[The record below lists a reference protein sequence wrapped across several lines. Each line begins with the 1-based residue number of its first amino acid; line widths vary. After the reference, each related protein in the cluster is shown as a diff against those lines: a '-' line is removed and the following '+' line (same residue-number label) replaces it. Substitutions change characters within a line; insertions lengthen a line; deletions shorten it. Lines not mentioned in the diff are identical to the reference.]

1 MTADAVKRILAGDV
15 RSAARLMRGIE
26 NGDRVAFETLE
37 TLYPQTGKAYIIG
50 VTGSPGGG
58 KSTLVDVLIGAFRR
72 RGMTVGV
79 AAIDPTS
86 PLTGGAI
93 LGDRVRMQQHCTD
106 QGVFIRSVATRGW
119 LGGLAR
125 AAIGIVHVMDAMG
138 KDIVLVETVGI
149 GQQEVDVTR
158 LADTSVF
165 VLTPGSGDAI
175 QMMKAGILEVAD
187 IFVINKA
194 DQEGASRAKVDLKSM
209 LSMKNNLPDER
220 QPPVVL
226 TEAINGRGIEEL
238 TDEILKHRKFLV
250 SQGGWQKRERQRAS
264 HELTEAIESSL
275 KDYIKLS
282 VNQTTKDKLVE
293 DLVQRRISPQAAAS
307 AIVSQL
313 LRQCDTS
320 V

>member
-1 MTADAVKRILAGDV
+1 MTADAVNRILAGDV
-15 RSAARLMRGIE
+15 RSAARLMRGVE
-26 NGDRVAFETLE
+26 NGDPVAFETLE
-37 TLYPQTGKAYIIG
+37 TIYPHTGKAYIIG
-50 VTGSPGGG
+50 VTGAPGGG

-93 LGDRVRMQQHCTD
+93 LGDRIRMQQHCTD

-158 LADTSVF
+158 LADSSVF

-194 DQEGASRAKVDLKSM
+194 DQEGASRAKVDLQSM

-220 QPPVVL
+220 QPPIVL
-226 TEAINGRGIEEL
+226 TEAISGRGIEEL
-238 TDEILKHRKFLV
+238 TNEILKHRQFLV
-250 SQGGWQKRERQRAS
+250 SQGGWEKRERQRAS

-275 KDYIKLS
+275 KDYIRLG
-282 VNQTTKDKLVE
+282 VNQATKDKLVD

-313 LRQCDTS
+313 IRQS
-320 V
+320 